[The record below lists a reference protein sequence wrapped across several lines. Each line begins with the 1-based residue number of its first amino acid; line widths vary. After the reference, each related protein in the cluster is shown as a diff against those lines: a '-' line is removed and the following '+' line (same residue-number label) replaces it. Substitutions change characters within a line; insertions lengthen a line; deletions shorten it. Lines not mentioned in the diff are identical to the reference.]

1 MSRKP
6 KKKIIIIK
14 QVTIIIFKN
23 NFYSNNFIEYEGN
36 ADRNKTLPIKKNTL
50 MKLNHA

>member
-6 KKKIIIIK
+6 KKKKIIIIK

-36 ADRNKTLPIKKNTL
+36 ADRNKTLPIKKIP
-50 MKLNHA
+50 